1 MIRNNTVILNETIV
15 GLYSDSELNEMLNQL
30 ADYYQVSQSEFI
42 VTQNNPYSFM

>member
-15 GLYSDSELNEMLNQL
+15 GLYSDSELNGMLKQL

-42 VTQNNPYSFM
+42 VTQNNPYSFI